1 MLASSLKSFVDKEGR
16 LPVEGLVPD
25 MFSDS
30 DRSARAQIYH
40 V

>member
-1 MLASSLKSFVDKEGR
+1 MSYFLQAFWLMASALKSFVEKEAR

-30 DRSARAQIYH
+30 DR
-40 V
+40 